1 MGMGSITVSCCF
13 QHQQRGKSLA
23 MLEARIQALLGSRCE
38 QRSNMS
44 HPCSTGLSQR
54 KAARSV
60 PIPKPPG
67 SEHTCKSWS
76 RTEPRSVARV
86 GAVMDKSH
94 YPELQPWSRTL
105 GQQEL
110 QDHLH
115 VSPRDCWKGTLCSGL
130 LLILG
135 FHEPGFSLIPL
146 PQPQAHGTAPWP
158 LYYLKLFKKSSYEA
172 VSLFFCG

>member
-1 MGMGSITVSCCF
+1 MGMRSITVSCCF

-23 MLEARIQALLGSRCE
+23 MLEARIQALPGSRCE

-60 PIPKPPG
+60 PIPKPAG
-67 SEHTCKSWS
+67 SEDTCKSWS

-94 YPELQPWSRTL
+94 YPELQ
-105 GQQEL
+105 E
-110 QDHLH
+110 QDPGTTGAAGPSAG
-115 VSPRDCWKGTLCSGL
+115 VSKGL
-130 LLILG
+130 LEGHLV
-135 FHEPGFSLIPL
+135 FRAA
-146 PQPQAHGTAPWP
+146 AHPW
-158 LYYLKLFKKSSYEA
+158 LA
-172 VSLFFCG
+172 